1 MAAADSFEANLG
13 LGIVHATEGDAPAAV
28 PFFEKAAAIRPG
40 EAEVH
45 YNLGL
50 ALSQVGESEEAA
62 VAYQQS
68 LEIAPNDAAWLNL
81 GNLYKNSGDLAAS
94 ADSYAKAIDINP
106 RLALAH
112 CNLGNVRAQTGNR
125 ERAIQS
131 YEVALEIDP
140 GNAAARTQLHA
151 ARTRTIQGWH
161 LPMLEDT
168 VRNDVY
174 EKAIT
179 QVVKKTKGAHVLDL
193 GTGSGLLAMMA
204 ARAGAETV
212 TACEVIVSLADV
224 ARQVVEDQRLRRPD
238 HGNRKKIPKT

>member
-1 MAAADSFEANLG
+1 MATAADSFEANLG

-125 ERAIQS
+125 ER
-131 YEVALEIDP
+131 
-140 GNAAARTQLHA
+140 
-151 ARTRTIQGWH
+151 
-161 LPMLEDT
+161 
-168 VRNDVY
+168 
-174 EKAIT
+174 
-179 QVVKKTKGAHVLDL
+179 
-193 GTGSGLLAMMA
+193 
-204 ARAGAETV
+204 
-212 TACEVIVSLADV
+212 VI
-224 ARQVVEDQRLRRPD
+224 
-238 HGNRKKIPKT
+238 